1 MIARYVISIGIGAA
15 VTFSLLFLMQLLIA
29 TGRGALTEA
38 ASFRITDFVRI
49 ERNEVI
55 ETVKPKPEKPP
66 EPEIPPDLPTPSNAD
81 NFDNAMA
88 VSLSAP
94 SLSANLNIGGIGF
107 GVSDGEY
114 LPIVKVA
121 PVYPSRALSR
131 ALEGN
136 CVLEFTVTRA
146 GSVQDVM
153 VVECTSS
160 LFERASIQAAL
171 KFKYKPR
178 VIDGEPVDVRGV
190 QHLITFLIER

>member
-1 MIARYVISIGIGAA
+1 MIARYATSIGIGAA
-15 VTFSLLFLMQLLIA
+15 VTFGLLFLMQLLIA
-29 TGRGALTEA
+29 TGRGALTEGNT
-38 ASFRITDFVRI
+38 FRITDFVRV
-49 ERNEVI
+49 ERTEVI

-66 EPEIPPDLPTPSNAD
+66 EPEVPPDIPTPSNAD
-81 NFDNAMA
+81 AFDNSMA

-121 PVYPSRALSR
+121 PIYPSRALSR
-131 ALEGN
+131 GLEGN
-136 CVLEFTVTRA
+136 CILEFTVTRA

-153 VVECTSS
+153 VVECSSS
-160 LFERASIQAAL
+160 LFVRAATQAAL

>member
-1 MIARYVISIGIGAA
+1 MTARYAFSIALGAV
-15 VTFSLLFLMQLLIA
+15 VTFGLLFLMQLLIA

-66 EPEIPPDLPTPSNAD
+66 EPEIPPDMPTPNNAD
-81 NFDNAMA
+81 NFDNSMA

-94 SLSANLNIGGIGF
+94 SLSADLNIGGIGF

-131 ALEGN
+131 GLEGN
-136 CVLEFTVTRA
+136 CILEFTVTRTGA
-146 GSVQDVM
+146 VQDVM
-153 VVECTSS
+153 TVECTSS
-160 LFERASIQAAL
+160 LFERAATQAAL

>member
-1 MIARYVISIGIGAA
+1 MIARYAVSIGIGTA
-15 VTFSLLFLMQLLIA
+15 VTFALLFLMQLLIA
-29 TGRGALTEA
+29 TGRGALSEA
-38 ASFRITDFVRI
+38 SSFRITDFVRV

-66 EPEIPPDLPTPSNAD
+66 EPEIPPEMPTPNNAD
-81 NFDNAMA
+81 TFDNAMS

-94 SLSANLNIGGIGF
+94 SLGAKFSIGSVGF

-121 PVYPSRALSR
+121 PVYPSRALDMGIEGYCL
-131 ALEGN
+131 LEY
-136 CVLEFTVTRA
+136 TVTRA
-146 GSVQDVM
+146 GSVQDVV
-153 VVECTSS
+153 VVECTNY
-160 LFERASIQAAL
+160 LFERTAAQAAL

-190 QHLITFLIER
+190 FHKITFMLEE